1 MLYATES
8 RGDTILTLREH
19 RELPY
24 NQCAKLSK
32 GKFTIDTKRLIYA
45 QIVVMGLAVLA
56 IALFLAIYTLLGN
69 QPAFTRLMTAL
80 FVPPLVL
87 AVIVGGYFLVRR
99 R

>member
-1 MLYATES
+1 
-8 RGDTILTLREH
+8 
-19 RELPY
+19 
-24 NQCAKLSK
+24 
-32 GKFTIDTKRLIYA
+32 
-45 QIVVMGLAVLA
+45 MGLAVLA